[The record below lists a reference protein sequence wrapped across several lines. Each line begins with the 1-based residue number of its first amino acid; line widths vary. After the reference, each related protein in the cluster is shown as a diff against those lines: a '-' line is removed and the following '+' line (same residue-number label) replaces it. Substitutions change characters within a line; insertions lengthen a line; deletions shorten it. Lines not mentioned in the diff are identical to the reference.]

1 MFGIFKIFT
10 EFIFGPAVKV
20 DNSNKTVAPYKIENP
35 TTSSAPTD
43 SAVPPSAGTETVSF
57 EKSPGIEEI
66 IPQPSLTVVES
77 VVAELPVK
85 KPRKPRQPKVSASA
99 AKKPSKASVVKIS
112 EAKTRKPRSKK
123 V

>member
-10 EFIFGPAVKV
+10 EFMFGSAVKV
-20 DNSNKTVAPYKIENP
+20 DNSSRADAPYKIENP
-35 TTSSAPTD
+35 TATPASTD
-43 SAVPPSAGTETVSF
+43 AVVPPGVEIETVSF
-57 EKSPGIEEI
+57 EKSPRIEEI

-85 KPRKPRQPKVSASA
+85 KPRKPRQPKISASA

>member
-35 TTSSAPTD
+35 TTSSD
-43 SAVPPSAGTETVSF
+43 SAVPPSTGAETVSF
-57 EKSPGIEEI
+57 EKSPSIEEI
-66 IPQPSLTVVES
+66 IPQSSLTVVES

-85 KPRKPRQPKVSASA
+85 KSRKPRQPKVSASA